1 MDITDF
7 HNNNFIIV
15 NDDFVYTRANVS
27 AEKNEA
33 TVESVARTRHHLQEL
48 RHRLDE
54 VGSNGDVFVILY
66 QAVLT
71 NDIVRQGM
79 NLVPSAEGVRRII
92 NLYRDIEP
100 CCSIIMKM
108 SETGPFASEDDS
120 LLYWAAYGT
129 IKMYEEY
136 CVSVRGLIDLPT
148 LQSSGVSSPTDNI
161 EPTTTSSTIAIKS
174 ATDPS
179 NSRSFTPIT
188 EYNMSALYQFLVD
201 ERVVVGVDEKQFA
214 DCINQAN
221 IEPLWETTGTKNF
234 FKLFLHTLKEYYKET
249 YMQRGRVNP
258 EWFLVCCDSIDVTAE
273 YMGKMNIPNDKR
285 VKFCENMKL
294 YIKP

>member
-15 NDDFVYTRANVS
+15 NDNFVYTRANVS

-54 VGSNGDVFVILY
+54 IGSNGDIFVILY

-92 NLYRDIEP
+92 NLYRDIGP
-100 CCSIIMKM
+100 CCSIIMQM

-120 LLYWAAYGT
+120 FFIESMGT
-129 IKMYEEY
+129 
-136 CVSVRGLIDLPT
+136 V
-148 LQSSGVSSPTDNI
+148 
-161 EPTTTSSTIAIKS
+161 
-174 ATDPS
+174 
-179 NSRSFTPIT
+179 F
-188 EYNMSALYQFLVD
+188 
-201 ERVVVGVDEKQFA
+201 
-214 DCINQAN
+214 
-221 IEPLWETTGTKNF
+221 
-234 FKLFLHTLKEYYKET
+234 
-249 YMQRGRVNP
+249 
-258 EWFLVCCDSIDVTAE
+258 
-273 YMGKMNIPNDKR
+273 
-285 VKFCENMKL
+285 
-294 YIKP
+294 